1 MQWLN
6 FLETNLVLKSQK
18 AQLEE
23 HCKSMNIIKFDQKM
37 PEKYLER
44 AAKMIRLM

>member
-23 HCKSMNIIKFDQKM
+23 HCKSMNIIKFDQKNAL
-37 PEKYLER
+37 KILG
-44 AAKMIRLM
+44 KSSKND